1 MTTAHPAGRSHRRPG
16 RGRTARPDD
25 RRRAAADGDRRAAG
39 TARIAA
45 LHRPFVAMNDE
56 IATRYE
62 AGRAREA
69 AAALRDY
76 LLTSERVVLG
86 HLP

>member
-1 MTTAHPAGRSHRRPG
+1 VTTAHPAGRSHRRPG

-56 IATRYE
+56 IVRTYE
-62 AGRAREA
+62 AGDAGRAA
-69 AAALRDY
+69 QILRDHQP
-76 LLTSERVVLG
+76 TSERVVPG
-86 HLP
+86 ARP